1 MSTTGGASTEAWL
14 RGPVP
19 GIDPWLQPAAHA
31 LIQAGDE
38 LAAAADGLSTD
49 ALWATPGGAASVG
62 YHLRHITGSIDRLL
76 TYARGAPLDH
86 RQLETLAA
94 ESRPGTPPAESA
106 ALVSEARAAIGRA
119 LAVLG
124 DTSVAT
130 LLEART
136 VGRKALP
143 TTVLGLLFHV
153 GEHTQRHAAQ
163 IITTAKV
170 VRAGHR
176 A

>member
-1 MSTTGGASTEAWL
+1 VPASPEAWL

-38 LAAAADGLSTD
+38 LEAAAGLTTD
-49 ALWATPGGAASVG
+49 QLWARPGGAASVG
-62 YHLRHITGSIDRLL
+62 YHLRHIAGSIDRLL
-76 TYARGAPLDH
+76 TYASGAELDW
-86 RQLETLAA
+86 RQHEALAA
-94 ESRPGTPPAESA
+94 ESHPGTPPADAA
-106 ALVSEARAAIGRA
+106 ALIAEARAAIDGA
-119 LAVLG
+119 LGKLRGTAP
-124 DTSVAT
+124 SR

-143 TTVLGLLFHV
+143 TTLLGLLFHI
-153 GEHTQRHAAQ
+153 GEHTQRHAGQ

-170 VRAGHR
+170 VRAG
-176 A
+176 